1 MTQHARRRVMAL
13 VCAAQTLADPNTQQG
28 KEIREALIAQG
39 PLSPAGVNLA
49 LREHLEL
56 HPTESELDT
65 LIDVAGRAPHVHVV
79 LSANVF
85 VGALRALA
93 LALAS
98 STQVTVRMSRR
109 EAAFPRALVAAI
121 DDSTVADCVS
131 FTDSLNPG
139 PGEEVHLYGHDTTMR
154 AIASRLPSGVLVRP
168 HGSGMGIAV
177 IGASA
182 DVVDAAEAIADDV
195 VPFDQRGCLSPR
207 IVMVEGD
214 HQRAI
219 GLARTLAEALDE
231 RRKRVPVGFL
241 DPDELAERTRFRDTC
256 RMIGD
261 LYEVGE
267 GSVGVARALLIPPVG
282 RNVHVLSCGPNEAA
296 ELLRPLTR
304 AIATVGVAG
313 DAHDP
318 LVATVLSTLSRVRVS
333 PVGKMQ
339 KPPLDGPVDRRVS
352 EPVTP
357 AAVIGMYR

>member
-1 MTQHARRRVMAL
+1 VTQNARRRVMAL
-13 VCAAQTLADPNTQQG
+13 VCAARTLADPNSQQG
-28 KEIREALIAQG
+28 REIRESLIAQG

-49 LREHLEL
+49 LCEHLEL

-93 LALAS
+93 LALAAT
-98 STQVTVRMSRR
+98 TQVTVRMSRR

-121 DDSTVADCVS
+121 DDSAVADCVS

-139 PGEEVHLYGHDTTMR
+139 AGEEVHLYGHDTTMR
-154 AIASRLPSGVLVRP
+154 EIASRLPSGVLVRP
-168 HGSGMGIAV
+168 HGSGMGVAV

-214 HQRAI
+214 HERAV
-219 GLARTLAEALDE
+219 GVSRRLAEALDG
-231 RRKRVPVGFL
+231 RRTRVPVGFL
-241 DPDELAERTRFRDTC
+241 DPDELAERTRYRDTC
-256 RMIGD
+256 RMIGE
-261 LYEVGE
+261 LHEVGE

-282 RNVHVLSCGPNEAA
+282 RNVHVLPCGPNDAA
-296 ELLRPLTR
+296 GLLGPLTR

-313 DAHDP
+313 DRRDP
-318 LVATVLSTLSRVRVS
+318 LVAALLSSFDRVRVS

-339 KPPLDGPVDRRVS
+339 RPPLDGPVDRRVS
-352 EPVTP
+352 GPLTP
-357 AAVIGMYR
+357 AEVVRMYG